1 MLADRRDREKKLLL
15 AVSSYEEALECYN
28 KQEVEFDYATMLCNL
43 GNAYKGLADISGKKE
58 YLLKSINCYDI
69 ALAQSEVPFLDKALL
84 YYNMV

>member
-1 MLADRRDREKKLLL
+1 M
-15 AVSSYEEALECYN
+15 Y
-28 KQEVEFDYATMLCNL
+28 L

-84 YYNMV
+84 YYNMGIARADNGEGGKAVYNL